1 MSRGDSAAA
10 CHVRPR
16 AGPRVETGVALE
28 DRLDKR
34 DFVVRFAGEANV
46 VTATEALASAA
57 ASAGYH
63 VYTFATFPSQI
74 LGGPIWTQV
83 RISTTPVTSQGDYPD
98 VLVAFNK
105 YGYDHHMSELRAG
118 GVIIYNSKEFDLP
131 NDGKSFGID
140 VEALAKEVGNPRA
153 TNFVIVGAI
162 AEEIGLD
169 LDDIRR
175 FNKAKYTR
183 GRPSDEQIISSNDAA
198 VDLGAQAARDS
209 GIHIDDIADPSPP
222 DYEQIMIESSDAIGI
237 GAMAAGLEYYAGYP
251 ISPATK
257 ILIWMESRLLGE
269 DHFVHQVSS
278 EIESINALIGASY
291 TGRKVMT
298 ATSGPGL
305 ALMSEGLRLAWMA
318 EIPLVVVD
326 VQRGGPATGL
336 PTKTE
341 QSDLFACIHPAH
353 GDVKLPVIAPGDL
366 EECIFG
372 AAKAVNWA
380 ERYQGPVILLSEL
393 VLSER
398 KQNIRMPDLSLIKV
412 ENRQVY
418 SGQNGYRRYGAAEL
432 SPMPLPGG
440 PGAYIANGSEHDG
453 FGDTTHLGEV
463 HVHGTNRRFSKLN
476 LLNDGDYEEINPEAS
491 VVMMPWGGTK
501 GPAREAFET
510 LRDRGV
516 DIGWFYTMYLH
527 PLPEGAL
534 DILLSKDL
542 VIVPELNFQG
552 QWSALLRMDR
562 VKAESITQYTGLP
575 FKAGALA
582 DRIET
587 MVRRHQEGKVPV

>member
-1 MSRGDSAAA
+1 M
-10 CHVRPR
+10 
-16 AGPRVETGVALE
+16 
-28 DRLDKR
+28 
-34 DFVVRFAGEANV
+34 

-57 ASAGYH
+57 ANAGYH

-83 RISTTPVTSQGDYPD
+83 RISTDPVTSQGDYPD
-98 VLVAFNK
+98 LLVAFNE
-105 YGYDHHMSELRAG
+105 YGYVHHSPELRAG
-118 GVIIYNSKEFDLP
+118 GVAIYNSKEFSLP
-131 NDGKSFGID
+131 KDGKSFGID
-140 VEALAKEVGNPRA
+140 VEALAKQVGNPRA

-162 AEEIGLD
+162 AQEIGFN
-169 LDDIRR
+169 LDDIRN
-175 FNKAKYTR
+175 FNKEKYTR
-183 GRPSDEQIISSNDAA
+183 GRPNDEQIITSNNEAL
-198 VDLGAQAARDS
+198 DLGVEAARTS
-209 GIHIDDIADPSPP
+209 GIQIQDIAPPNPP

-237 GAMAAGLEYYAGYP
+237 GAMAAGMDYYAGYP

-257 ILIWMESRLLGE
+257 ILIWMESRMLGK

-278 EIESINALIGASY
+278 EIESINALIGAGFA
-291 TGRKVMT
+291 GRKAMT

-305 ALMSEGLRLAWMA
+305 SLMSEGLGLAWMS
-318 EIPLVVVD
+318 EIPLVVVN

-341 QSDLFACIHPAH
+341 QSDLFSSIHPAH
-353 GDVKLPVIAPGDL
+353 GDVKLPLIAPGDL
-366 EECIFG
+366 EECMFG

-380 ERYQGPVILLSEL
+380 ERYQGPVILVSEM

-398 KQNIRMPDLSLIKV
+398 KQNIPMPDLSKITV
-412 ENRQVY
+412 EDRQVY
-418 SGQNGYRRYGAAEL
+418 SGENGYRRYGADGL
-432 SPMPLPGG
+432 SPMPIPGG
-440 PGAYIANGSEHDG
+440 PGAYVANGSEHDE
-453 FGDTTHLGEV
+453 FGDTTHLAEV
-463 HVHGTNRRFSKLN
+463 HVHGTERRFSKLN

-491 VVMMPWGGTK
+491 IVMMPWGGTK
-501 GPAREAFET
+501 GPAREAFDVLQE
-510 LRDRGV
+510 RGV

-527 PLPEGAL
+527 PLPDGAL
-534 DILLSKDL
+534 DALQSKEL
-542 VIVPELNFQG
+542 VIVPELNYQG

-587 MVRRHQEGKVPV
+587 MVHQLQEGKALV